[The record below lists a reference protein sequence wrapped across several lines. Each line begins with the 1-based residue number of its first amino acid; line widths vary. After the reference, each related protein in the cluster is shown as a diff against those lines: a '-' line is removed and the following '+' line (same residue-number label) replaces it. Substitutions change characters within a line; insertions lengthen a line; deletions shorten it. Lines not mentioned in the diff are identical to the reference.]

1 MESWKNG
8 ETVRKF
14 PKLLGLLLNI
24 LVLVTWDEIMYFT
37 GIPAINGRFLFLPVI
52 SLLTLYIPRRVLC
65 IKASLELAEF
75 LHSFSSDI
83 LLLS

>member
-52 SLLTLYIPRRVLC
+52 SLLTLYIYTKSIVY
-65 IKASLELAEF
+65 KG
-75 LHSFSSDI
+75 FS
-83 LLLS
+83 